1 LDFFRVF
8 RVFRGSL
15 SCACGARETLMPI
28 SGMTGFGRAEGAL
41 EAWSWAVEAR
51 SVNGRNLEIRFRG
64 PPGFDGLERLA
75 REGAQARFQRG
86 QVTVGV
92 QAKRAEGSGS
102 VRVNVAQLE
111 RYLELGAPL
120 LVDGRVAPPSLDG
133 LLALRGVIEAEDA
146 GLDAEA
152 QAELEAAIAAS
163 VATALDGLLVARREE
178 GAALLSVLNGQ
189 VARIAEFTGQA
200 HAVAADQPA
209 AIKTR
214 FETRLKELA
223 GEAASE
229 ERIVQE
235 AAAMAVKADVR
246 EELDRLSGHVD
257 AARGLLGSDA
267 AVGRRLDFLTQEFMR
282 EANTLC
288 SKSQLSALTAVG
300 LDLKATIEQF
310 REQVQNV
317 E

>member
-1 LDFFRVF
+1 
-8 RVFRGSL
+8 
-15 SCACGARETLMPI
+15 MPI

-41 EAWSWAVEAR
+41 GAWTWAVEAR
-51 SVNGRNLEIRFRG
+51 SVNGRNLDVRFRG
-64 PPGFDGLERLA
+64 PPGFEGLERAA
-75 REGAQARFQRG
+75 REGAQSRFQRG
-86 QVTVGV
+86 QLTVGV
-92 QAKRAEGSGS
+92 QAKRSEGAGS
-102 VRVNVAQLE
+102 VRVNVDQLE
-111 RYLELGAPL
+111 RYLALGAPY
-120 LVDGRVAPPSLDG
+120 VRDGRTLPPSLDG
-133 LLALRGVIEAEDA
+133 LLALRGVIEADDA

-152 QAELEAAIAAS
+152 QALLETAMAAS
-163 VATALDGLLVARREE
+163 IGAALDSLAAARREE
-178 GAALLSVLNGQ
+178 GAALLGVLVGQ
-189 VARIAEFTGQA
+189 VNRISDLAREAR
-200 HAVAADQPA
+200 AVAAGQPA
-209 AIKTR
+209 AIKIR

-235 AAAMAVKADVR
+235 AAAMAVKADVT

-257 AARGLLGSDA
+257 AARGHLASDT

-288 SKSQLSALTAVG
+288 SKSQTGALTTVG